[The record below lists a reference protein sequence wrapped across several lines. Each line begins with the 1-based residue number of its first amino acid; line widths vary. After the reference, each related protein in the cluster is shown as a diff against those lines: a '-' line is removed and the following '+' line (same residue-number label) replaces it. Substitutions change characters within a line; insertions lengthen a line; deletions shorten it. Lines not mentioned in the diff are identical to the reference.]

1 MTEKSA
7 ANDGL
12 VVAAHGQRG
21 VLETADGQTL
31 AYLVKGKRLR
41 VVCGD
46 RVKWTRIDPDDVGII
61 EKILNRNN
69 VLERKEPGRAAG
81 EILAANVSCLIVVFA
96 PLPRPDWFLIDRY
109 LCTGALMGCQLILVG
124 NKNDLDDENAR
135 HLMDAELEDYIAAG
149 YDYLSVSAKNGSTL
163 GELGERLRDQIGI
176 LVGQSGAGKSSLIN
190 RLVPGAKIVTGAV
203 SKATAEGTH
212 TTTAS
217 TMHRLPD
224 GGRLIDSP
232 GVRDFIPV
240 VDTPFDVEAGYPEI
254 VALASQCRF
263 SNCRHLR
270 EPDCAVK
277 KGRDEGLISA
287 RRYESYKR
295 LLKSLP
301 D

>member
-1 MTEKSA
+1 VADRSA
-7 ANDGL
+7 RNDGL

-21 VLETADGQTL
+21 ILETADGQTL

-46 RVKWTRIDPDDVGII
+46 RVKWVRAEPDGLTII
-61 EKILNRNN
+61 EKIVSRNN
-69 VLERKEPGRAAG
+69 VLERREPGRAAG
-81 EILAANVSCLIVVFA
+81 EILAANLSCLIVVFA
-96 PLPRPDWFLIDRY
+96 PLPKPDWFLIDRY
-109 LCTGALMGCQLILVG
+109 LCTGTLMGCKLLLVG
-124 NKNDLDDENAR
+124 NKNDLNEPNAGNS
-135 HLMDAELEDYIAAG
+135 MEAEINDYIAAG
-149 YDYLSVSAKNGSTL
+149 YEYLSVSATSGDRLN
-163 GELGERLRDQIGI
+163 ELDERLRMEIGI

-190 RLVPGAKIVTGAV
+190 RLVPDANIATRAV
-203 SKATAEGTH
+203 SKSTAEGTH

-217 TMHRLPD
+217 AMHRLPG

-232 GVRDFIPV
+232 GVRDFVPAIDGPN
-240 VDTPFDVEAGYPEI
+240 DAEAGYPEI
-254 VALASQCRF
+254 IAAARSCRF

-277 KGRDEGLISA
+277 EAMDAGQISA

-295 LLKSLP
+295 LLRSLS